1 MQMFA
6 DCENINDAHC
16 LSAHVFGVMNVAH
29 YKYNSACETD
39 SIYEN
44 VSDLAPQVFEVKP
57 VSRTYKPRIKTE
69 GVSLRSFEKEI
80 FRQSKIAAV
89 QRERE
94 MTESYMKNKRLD
106 MASLTGQSLSSDF
119 RITLLKWIAL
129 ASQNTSKTAM
139 TDFGRRFRLIPSDQ
153 YITLHFEDGDLYMP
167 AYAFE
172 FGEDNNE

>member
-1 MQMFA
+1 M
-6 DCENINDAHC
+6 
-16 LSAHVFGVMNVAH
+16 
-29 YKYNSACETD
+29 
-39 SIYEN
+39 
-44 VSDLAPQVFEVKP
+44 
-57 VSRTYKPRIKTE
+57 
-69 GVSLRSFEKEI
+69 SLRSFEKES

-106 MASLTGQSLSSDF
+106 IASLTGKTLSSEF
-119 RITLLKWIAL
+119 RITLLKLIAL
-129 ASQNTSKTAM
+129 ASQNTRKTAM